1 MGGQGMSLLGLDIG
15 TTGAKAVVFKENGEV
30 IGKSYREYPLYVPSP
45 DQCEIDPGE
54 VWEAVK
60 QVVPAAVKQAGT
72 IDPVRAVGISTLGD
86 SVTPI
91 DKNGNF
97 LTRTVIGAADR
108 RAVQQARWIEGRF
121 TREELFEKTCAPLHA
136 FCTLPKAM
144 WFRESRPDIFDRI
157 WKFAGWQEIAHLKM
171 GLDPAMDYSL
181 ASHTMLMDIQS
192 KSYFQEL
199 IHTCGLNT
207 DHFFPL
213 APSDSIL
220 GRLSADRAGILGLT
234 GGTAVVAGGFDQCCC
249 ALGAGLLDTESAAIS
264 VGTLEGITAI
274 ADTYRPDSALLE
286 GNHGLGFYIIEGLFS
301 TLAYVTTSGAILRWY
316 RDTLGTAEVQEAKS
330 QGKSPYEIMI
340 DSTPDRPSGIFI
352 MPYFAGSGTPWLD
365 SNQRGTVFG
374 LTLDTDRSEIIKG
387 ILDCICYE
395 VRVNLDS
402 LEAAGFRIK
411 KLRAI
416 GGGARSER
424 WMQLKADIT
433 GLPVET
439 TDVTEA
445 GCLGAA
451 FLAGLGSGVFSSSG
465 DILEITKIRH
475 VYEPRTAM
483 KQSYDEAYRKY
494 CELRSRVEGL
504 VLD

>member
-15 TTGAKAVVFKENGEV
+15 TTGAKAVVFKENG
-30 IGKSYREYPLYVPSP
+30 
-45 DQCEIDPGE
+45 
-54 VWEAVK
+54 
-60 QVVPAAVKQAGT
+60 
-72 IDPVRAVGISTLGD
+72 
-86 SVTPI
+86 
-91 DKNGNF
+91 
-97 LTRTVIGAADR
+97 
-108 RAVQQARWIEGRF
+108 
-121 TREELFEKTCAPLHA
+121 
-136 FCTLPKAM
+136 
-144 WFRESRPDIFDRI
+144 
-157 WKFAGWQEIAHLKM
+157 
-171 GLDPAMDYSL
+171 
-181 ASHTMLMDIQS
+181 
-192 KSYFQEL
+192 
-199 IHTCGLNT
+199 
-207 DHFFPL
+207 
-213 APSDSIL
+213 
-220 GRLSADRAGILGLT
+220 AGILGLN
-234 GGTAVVAGGFDQCCC
+234 GGTTVIAGGFDQCCC
-249 ALGAGLLDTESAAIS
+249 ALGAGLLDTESVALS

-274 ADTYRPDSALLE
+274 TDTYRPDSALLE

-316 RDTLGTAEVQEAKS
+316 RDTLGAVEEQEAKS
-330 QGKSPYEIMI
+330 QGGSPYEIMI
-340 DSTPDRPSGIFI
+340 DSTPDCPSGIFV

-365 SNQRGTVFG
+365 PNQRGTVFG

-387 ILDCICYE
+387 VLDCICYE
-395 VRVNLDS
+395 VRVNLES
-402 LEAAGFRIK
+402 LAAAGFRIK
-411 KLRAI
+411 KLRAV

-483 KQSYDEAYRKY
+483 KQSYDEAYRKFR
-494 CELRSRVEGL
+494 ELRSRVEGL